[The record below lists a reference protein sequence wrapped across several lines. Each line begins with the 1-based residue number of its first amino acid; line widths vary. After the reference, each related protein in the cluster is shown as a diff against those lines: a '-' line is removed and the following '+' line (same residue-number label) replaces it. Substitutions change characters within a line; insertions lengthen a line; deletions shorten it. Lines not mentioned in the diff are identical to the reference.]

1 MPLQVEYRLKCNDN
15 MNKNKILF
23 FLFIVIEMLV
33 ALLLEFV
40 SDSNGPLLG
49 NIDNGAQIQYIFGMI
64 TALSVILSAFL
75 AIKKKQLN
83 PIVRMAVVISGVNMV
98 LFDYYFFYDSNLL
111 YCLFVLGIAYLFIW
125 PSLDNQETEV

>member
-40 SDSNGPLLG
+40 SDTNGPLLG
-49 NIDNGAQIQYIFGMI
+49 NIDNVAQIQYIFGMI

>member
-49 NIDNGAQIQYIFGMI
+49 NIDNVAQIQYIFGMI

-125 PSLDNQETEV
+125 PSLDNQETKV

>member
-1 MPLQVEYRLKCNDN
+1 

-40 SDSNGPLLG
+40 SDTNGPLLG
-49 NIDNGAQIQYIFGMI
+49 NIDNVAQIQYIFGMI

-75 AIKKKQLN
+75 AIKNKQLN

>member
-1 MPLQVEYRLKCNDN
+1 MPLRAECRLKCNDN

-40 SDSNGPLLG
+40 LDTNGPLLG
-49 NIDNGAQIQYIFGMI
+49 NIDNVAQIQYIFGMV

-75 AIKKKQLN
+75 AIKKKHMN

-98 LFDYYFFYDSNLL
+98 LFDYYFFYDTNLL
-111 YCLFVLGIAYLFIW
+111 YCLFILGIAYLFIW